1 MGRIGMHSCLL
12 GGFAFTAW
20 AKLVR
25 QHDQFSKNVVQ
36 IFAEFSQ
43 KNIQLAKE
51 DMNFLSQFKMFEA

>member
-12 GGFAFTAW
+12 GGLIFIAW
-20 AKLVR
+20 AKLAKE
-25 QHDQFSKNVVQ
+25 HDQFSKNVVQ